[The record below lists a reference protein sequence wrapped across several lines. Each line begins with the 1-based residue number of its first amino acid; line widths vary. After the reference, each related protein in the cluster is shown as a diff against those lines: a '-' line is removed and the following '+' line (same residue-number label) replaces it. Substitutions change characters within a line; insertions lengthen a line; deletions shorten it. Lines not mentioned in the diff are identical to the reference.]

1 MPSIETQNA
10 FRAPPPSK
18 PSPNL
23 ETLRSRLK
31 SARKAG
37 LWLREKWPAIGMKMD
52 RGLRDAI
59 ENWSTR
65 QGKFWI
71 IAGASV
77 DAESFSGI
85 KVTSRCARIGNA
97 ELIEW
102 LCAAGADPDETGIE
116 KWTPAHHASSKG
128 HARVLQAL
136 FRAGANFNARASSD
150 GRGFTP
156 LIVACRENRQDSIE
170 QLSKLGARID
180 DPDDKG
186 ETPLL
191 LCARRGFE
199 SLVVIL
205 LQAGARVDATEF
217 RGFQAIHLAASQGHE
232 GICRALLAAGADPEA
247 RGPWNKTPS
256 NLALAEGHDYVASLM
271 ERMALQKP
279 GSIPEAEAS
288 TPSSVKRL

>member
-1 MPSIETQNA
+1 
-10 FRAPPPSK
+10 
-18 PSPNL
+18 
-23 ETLRSRLK
+23 
-31 SARKAG
+31 
-37 LWLREKWPAIGMKMD
+37 MD
-52 RGLRDAI
+52 RGLRNAI
-59 ENWSTR
+59 ENWRTGE
-65 QGKFWI
+65 GKIWI
-71 IAGASV
+71 IAGALV
-77 DAESFSGI
+77 DAESYPGI

-102 LCAAGADPDETGIE
+102 LCAAGANPDETGNE
-116 KWTPAHHASSKG
+116 NWTPAHHASSRG
-128 HARVLQAL
+128 HAQALQAL
-136 FRAGANFNARASSD
+136 FRAEANLNARASSD

-170 QLSKLGARID
+170 ALSKLGARID

-199 SLVVIL
+199 SLVVML
-205 LQAGARVDATEF
+205 LEAGARVDATEF

-247 RGPWNKTPS
+247 RGPWHKTPS
-256 NLALAEGHDYVASLM
+256 NLAMAEGHDYVASLM
-271 ERMALQKP
+271 ERMALQKT
-279 GSIPEAEAS
+279 GSIPEAATS